1 MAIKQL
7 SQYKEKNKMTR
18 KIEKPT
24 KIKAHGNKPKII
36 QEFIGRINS
45 NTKDTSIA
53 KMNSPEGWIESGQT
67 PEFDEYSV
75 VLNGTL
81 CVKTKEE
88 TFEIKVGEAFV
99 ASKGE
104 WVQYSTPYAE
114 GAEYIAVCLPAFS
127 PHLVHRDEN

>member
-1 MAIKQL
+1 
-7 SQYKEKNKMTR
+7 MTI

-24 KIKAHGNKPKII
+24 EIKAHGNKPKII
-36 QEFIGRINS
+36 QEFIGRMNS
-45 NTKDTSIA
+45 NTEDTSIA

-67 PEFDEYSV
+67 PEFDEYTV

-88 TFEIKVGEAFV
+88 TFAIKAGEAFV

-104 WVQYSTPYAE
+104 WVQYSTPHTG
-114 GAEYIAVCLPAFS
+114 GAVYVAVCIPAFS
-127 PHLVHRDEN
+127 PQLVHRDEN